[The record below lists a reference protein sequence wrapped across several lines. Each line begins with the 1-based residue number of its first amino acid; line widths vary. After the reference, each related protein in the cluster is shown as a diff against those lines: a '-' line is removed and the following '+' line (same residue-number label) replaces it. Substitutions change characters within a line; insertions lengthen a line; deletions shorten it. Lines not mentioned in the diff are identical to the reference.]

1 MKVWEAIF
9 ISWWNYFCK
18 FDFNRFSTC
27 RETKKDGR
35 TERYTIETNHQ
46 LQLELLSIK
55 SDDIEAIHHERS
67 FLKTRFDIDVST
79 FGDNSRLNVTTQQF
93 NQLDKEHSK
102 VLKLANEQIIELK
115 NNDDQRSQAM
125 SKSFKSSLN
134 GYKSNPSK
142 IQIAQEASRL
152 EATIKLA
159 DIESQKKAELRKSE
173 DDFER
178 LELTKSY
185 EIKQAQL
192 DAMLK
197 VENEDMQFCQ
207 KKLLIFQIERISWNT
222 GQVCGRI
229 TCQDKHPLTITRP
242 SSDHKPRTLCDK
254 TFTLMM
260 DGNLSKQ
267 LKKPISS
274 SQRQGPCARG

>member
-1 MKVWEAIF
+1 M
-9 ISWWNYFCK
+9 
-18 FDFNRFSTC
+18 
-27 RETKKDGR
+27 REWRKQANKLR
-35 TERYTIETNHQ
+35 
-46 LQLELLSIK
+46 SIVTDH
-55 SDDIEAIHHERS
+55 DDIEAIHHERS

-207 KKLLIFQIERISWNT
+207 KKLLIFQIERIS
-222 GQVCGRI
+222 
-229 TCQDKHPLTITRP
+229 
-242 SSDHKPRTLCDK
+242 
-254 TFTLMM
+254 
-260 DGNLSKQ
+260 
-267 LKKPISS
+267 
-274 SQRQGPCARG
+274 